1 MQRRGA
7 GPSMPVERRDERTE
21 EWKSVGGG
29 SSPGRRRRR
38 RDEERRRDVYM
49 KRMASLGAGR
59 AGVAGRKEGR
69 KEGCGQSMPGKKK
82 GTANAHVKSDENG
95 KRMRPSNYRTGD
107 GELQSGENDLAGNYP
122 QVSGV
127 CVPARLGR
135 VLSSAGGRAGGRA
148 SDDAERKKCSPRTVA
163 HLKHGDATAHDPRAG
178 ERGRLRTRSNLPIR
192 SRSPSWLKRP
202 RPGPAFRVW

>member
-1 MQRRGA
+1 ME
-7 GPSMPVERRDERTE
+7 V
-21 EWKSVGGG
+21 
-29 SSPGRRRRR
+29 GRRRKLARPSSSSSRR
-38 RDEERRRDVYM
+38 GKAARCLYEENGLARSRSR
-49 KRMASLGAGR
+49 G
-59 AGVAGRKEGR
+59 KEGR

-107 GELQSGENDLAGNYP
+107 GELQSGENDLAVNYP